1 MGNGLE
7 ESGEGTEEK
16 EEEPYAESGR
26 TMPGTPREAA
36 QTLPY
41 CQVGACKTV
50 ARKAQHGAK
59 SHAARCDGRC
69 SALRRPM
76 QRAAK
81 EHAVHCIGHRT
92 EVHFTA
98 QLHVPHHTVSFA
110 HDHRT
115 QTSVGKAPQKP
126 SLAPPPFTPNGIP
139 TPDRTLDGSKAMHLN
154 TAGKAA
160 RPHLL
165 NTSV

>member
-1 MGNGLE
+1 
-7 ESGEGTEEK
+7 
-16 EEEPYAESGR
+16 
-26 TMPGTPREAA
+26 
-36 QTLPY
+36 
-41 CQVGACKTV
+41 
-50 ARKAQHGAK
+50 
-59 SHAARCDGRC
+59 
-69 SALRRPM
+69 M

-139 TPDRTLDGSKAMHLN
+139 TPDRTLDSSKAMHLN

>member
-1 MGNGLE
+1 
-7 ESGEGTEEK
+7 
-16 EEEPYAESGR
+16 
-26 TMPGTPREAA
+26 
-36 QTLPY
+36 
-41 CQVGACKTV
+41 
-50 ARKAQHGAK
+50 
-59 SHAARCDGRC
+59 
-69 SALRRPM
+69 M

-139 TPDRTLDGSKAMHLN
+139 TPDTALDSPRQHAL
-154 TAGKAA
+154 A
-160 RPHLL
+160 RQGRQPAH
-165 NTSV
+165 TF

>member
-1 MGNGLE
+1 
-7 ESGEGTEEK
+7 
-16 EEEPYAESGR
+16 
-26 TMPGTPREAA
+26 
-36 QTLPY
+36 
-41 CQVGACKTV
+41 
-50 ARKAQHGAK
+50 
-59 SHAARCDGRC
+59 
-69 SALRRPM
+69 M

-139 TPDRTLDGSKAMHLN
+139 TPDRTLDSPRQHAL
-154 TAGKAA
+154 A
-160 RPHLL
+160 RQGRQPAH
-165 NTSV
+165 TFQAQVYEEKEISTTFAR